1 MEYNFQ
7 WDPKKARVNLNKHG
21 VSFREATL
29 TFKDPMALTLFDEE
43 HSIDEERWITLG
55 LVASGQY
62 LLVMHTF
69 EEYSGTADVRI
80 ISARKAHKDEIREYE
95 GDKS

>member
-1 MEYNFQ
+1 MKNT
-7 WDPKKARVNLNKHG
+7 V
-21 VSFREATL
+21 
-29 TFKDPMALTLFDEE
+29 
-43 HSIDEERWITLG
+43 IDEEGWITLG

-62 LLVMHTF
+62 LLVMRTF